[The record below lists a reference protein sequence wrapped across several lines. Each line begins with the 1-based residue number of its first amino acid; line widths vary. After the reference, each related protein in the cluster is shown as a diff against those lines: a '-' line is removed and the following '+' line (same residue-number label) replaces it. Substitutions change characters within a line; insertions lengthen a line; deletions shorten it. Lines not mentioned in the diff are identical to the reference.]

1 MTKLFTAIWTKDAET
16 VSKIIS
22 DFMFRTISYYDYSE
36 AYYHAFIAGILFMNV
51 FQDFDSFYKIFS
63 KSISLESL
71 ICLLRTG

>member
-1 MTKLFTAIWTKDAET
+1 
-16 VSKIIS
+16 
-22 DFMFRTISYYDYSE
+22 
-36 AYYHAFIAGILFMNV
+36 MNV